1 MWFSVILKSDS
12 RIRMGDDQDMN
23 DEKFKRIQ
31 EQIDIQKTQLLQ
43 NLREM
48 VEKSKENEYLTDM
61 QEEYNKH
68 MSKLEQ
74 KKQRQIKSFQLLI
87 EHLRNLTQD
96 DKLSKPDMDN
106 VKNDLKQA
114 TKELKKIMS
123 ENFS

>member
-1 MWFSVILKSDS
+1 
-12 RIRMGDDQDMN
+12 MGNDKDMN
-23 DEKFKRIQ
+23 NEKFKRIQ
-31 EQIDIQKTQLLQ
+31 EQIGIQKTQLLQ

-61 QEEYNKH
+61 QEEYDKH

-74 KKQRQIKSFQLLI
+74 KKQRQIASFELLI
-87 EHLRNLTQD
+87 KHLRNLTQD

>member
-1 MWFSVILKSDS
+1 MWFSVIIKSDN
-12 RIRMGDDQDMN
+12 RIRMVNDNDMN
-23 DEKFKRIQ
+23 NEKFKRIH

-48 VEKSKENEYLTDM
+48 VKKSKENEYLTDM
-61 QEEYNKH
+61 QEEYDKH

-74 KKQRQIKSFQLLI
+74 KKQRQIKSFELLI

-114 TKELKKIMS
+114 TNELKKIMS
-123 ENFS
+123 KNFS

>member
-1 MWFSVILKSDS
+1 MDNDKHI
-12 RIRMGDDQDMN
+12 MMN
-23 DEKFKRIQ
+23 NEKFKRIQ

-48 VEKSKENEYLTDM
+48 VKKSKENEYLTDM
-61 QEEYNKH
+61 QEEYDKQ

-74 KKQRQIKSFQLLI
+74 KKQRQIKSFELLI
-87 EHLRNLTQD
+87 EHLRKLTQD

-114 TKELKKIMS
+114 TTELKKIMS

>member
-12 RIRMGDDQDMN
+12 RIRMGNDKDMN

-48 VEKSKENEYLTDM
+48 VKKSKENEYLTDM
-61 QEEYNKH
+61 QEEYDKH

-87 EHLRNLTQD
+87 EHLRKLTKD

-123 ENFS
+123 GNFS

>member
-1 MWFSVILKSDS
+1 M
-12 RIRMGDDQDMN
+12 QD
-23 DEKFKRIQ
+23 
-31 EQIDIQKTQLLQ
+31 
-43 NLREM
+43 
-48 VEKSKENEYLTDM
+48 EYDK
-61 QEEYNKH
+61 Q

-74 KKQRQIKSFQLLI
+74 KKQRQIKSFELLI
-87 EHLRNLTQD
+87 EHLRKLTKD

>member
-1 MWFSVILKSDS
+1 MWFSVILKSDN
-12 RIRMGDDQDMN
+12 RIRMGNDKDMN
-23 DEKFKRIQ
+23 NEKFKRIH

-48 VEKSKENEYLTDM
+48 VKKSKENEYLTDM
-61 QEEYNKH
+61 QEEYDKH

-87 EHLRNLTQD
+87 EHLRSLTQD

>member
-1 MWFSVILKSDS
+1 MWFSVILKSDN
-12 RIRMGDDQDMN
+12 RIRMGNDQDMN
-23 DEKFKRIQ
+23 NEKFKRIQ

-48 VEKSKENEYLTDM
+48 IKKSKENEYLTDM
-61 QEEYNKH
+61 QEEYDKH

-87 EHLRNLTQD
+87 EHLRSLTQD